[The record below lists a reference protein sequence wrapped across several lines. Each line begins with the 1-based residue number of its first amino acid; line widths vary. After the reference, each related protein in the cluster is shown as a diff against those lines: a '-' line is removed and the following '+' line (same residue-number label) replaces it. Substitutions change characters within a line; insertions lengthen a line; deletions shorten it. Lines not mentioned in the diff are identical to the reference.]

1 MELKR
6 ILARDTRSATE
17 RAMSL
22 YGPDVLIIANHR
34 VGGQTELVV
43 AVELAS
49 AQPDANGHVFDSDN
63 PFAKAAPVAAA
74 PTHREPTL
82 EAGAS
87 FGDQLGQALRGKEQ
101 MPTPSALR
109 HDPLLNAAR
118 QDPLLV
124 AEPVQPAEALR
135 DQVRSQEIVA
145 FVVEE
150 LAALRREFRVS
161 QQTAEWQSSQTISPA
176 MQPLVQAMHQ
186 AEVPAGLRTLLIDA
200 VKDHDSVQEAMQ
212 AIRALLTSSLQRG
225 GAPGAFEGVH
235 AIAGPSGAGKTLMA
249 ARLALH
255 TAVNSSPDQVAFISF
270 HDARI
275 GAWSQTQ
282 MLCAQMGVDCFR
294 APDVSTLSLLLA
306 ELSQRQLVLID
317 TPGVQMV
324 ERLKDIKK
332 LQPQAI
338 MHAVLPADAS
348 AVSVQR
354 ILKDAA
360 QQAAM
365 EWDSLMISKLDES
378 SAPWALLQ
386 FMCNEADVPV
396 LSAASASERL
406 TDLVMGF
413 TPAQLVNLAVSQLM
427 PAVPPTLPN
436 RAPTMASSLASSL
449 ASNMVPAKANAG
461 GLSDATAF
469 NARAMTFNTAP
480 ARP

>member
-49 AQPDANGHVFDSDN
+49 AQPDAHGHVFDSDN
-63 PFAKAAPVAAA
+63 PFAKAVPVVAAA

-82 EAGAS
+82 EASAN
-87 FGDQLGQALRGKEQ
+87 FGDQLGQAMRGKAPMSAPMSAQ
-101 MPTPSALR
+101 MALR
-109 HDPLLNAAR
+109 NDPLLNAGR
-118 QDPLLV
+118 QDPLLNTEL
-124 AEPVQPAEALR
+124 AQPAEALR

-161 QQTAEWQSSQTISPA
+161 QQTAEWQSSQTIA
-176 MQPLVQAMHQ
+176 TAVQPLVQAMHQ
-186 AEVPAGLRTLLIDA
+186 ADVPVGLRTLLIDA
-200 VKDHDSVQEAMQ
+200 IKDLDSVPEALQ
-212 AIRALLTSSLQRG
+212 SIRALLTSSLQRG

-235 AIAGPSGAGKTLMA
+235 AIAGPSGSGKTLMA
-249 ARLALH
+249 ARLALN
-255 TAVNSSPDQVAFISF
+255 TAVGTGPEQVAFISF

-282 MLCAQMGVDCFR
+282 MLCAQMGVDCYR
-294 APDVSTLSLLLA
+294 APDVATLSLLLA
-306 ELSQRQLVLID
+306 ELSTRKLVLID
-317 TPGVQMV
+317 TPGVQMI

-332 LQPQAI
+332 IQPQAI
-338 MHAVLPADAS
+338 LHAVLPADAS

-360 QQAAM
+360 HQAAM

-396 LSAASASERL
+396 LSAASGSERL

-413 TPAQLVNLAVSQLM
+413 TPAQLVNLAVTQLM
-427 PAVPPTLPN
+427 PNLPDSAAHLSSTLAPTL
-436 RAPTMASSLASSL
+436 APAML
-449 ASNMVPAKANAG
+449 NAA
-461 GLSDATAF
+461 GLSEASAF

-480 ARP
+480 ARS

>member
-63 PFAKAAPVAAA
+63 PFAKAASVQPMSA
-74 PTHREPTL
+74 REPIL
-82 EAGAS
+82 EASAS
-87 FGDQLGQALRGKEQ
+87 FGDQLGQAMRGKE
-101 MPTPSALR
+101 PSPSLASSPLR
-109 HDPLLNAAR
+109 HDPLLNAGR
-118 QDPLLV
+118 QDPLLT
-124 AEPVQPAEALR
+124 AEPVQPAEAQR
-135 DQVRSQEIVA
+135 DQLRSQEIVA

-176 MQPLVQAMHQ
+176 VQPLVQAMHQ
-186 AEVPAGLRTLLIDA
+186 ADVPAGLRTLLVDA
-200 VKDHDSVQEAMQ
+200 IKDHDTAQEASQ

-225 GAPGAFEGVH
+225 GEPGAFEGIH
-235 AIAGPSGAGKTLMA
+235 AIAGPSGSGKTLMA

-255 TAVNSSPDQVAFISF
+255 TAASSSPEQVALISF

-282 MLCAQMGVDCFR
+282 MLCAQMGVDCYR
-294 APDVSTLSLLLA
+294 APDVATLSLLLA
-306 ELSQRQLVLID
+306 ELSMRKLVLID
-317 TPGVQMV
+317 TPGVQMI

-332 LQPQAI
+332 IHPQTI

-360 QQAAM
+360 LQAAM

-413 TPAQLVNLAVSQLM
+413 TPAQLVNLAVSQLL
-427 PAVPPTLPN
+427 PTNSPILQT
-436 RAPTMASSLASSL
+436 RAPTMASALASTM
-449 ASNMVPAKANAG
+449 APPVVNAG
-461 GLSDATAF
+461 GMSDATAF

>member
-49 AQPDANGHVFDSDN
+49 ARPDADGHVFDSDN
-63 PFAKAAPVAAA
+63 PFAKSVPS
-74 PTHREPTL
+74 PREPTL
-82 EAGAS
+82 DAGVS
-87 FGDQLGQALRGKEQ
+87 FGDQLGQALRGQ
-101 MPTPSALR
+101 VPAPTPIAV
-109 HDPLLNAAR
+109 R
-118 QDPLLV
+118 QDPLLNSGRQDPQLY
-124 AEPVQPAEALR
+124 ANPSPQPEAQR

-161 QQTAEWQSSQTISPA
+161 QQTAEWQST
-176 MQPLVQAMHQ
+176 QPIASAVQPVVQAMHQ
-186 AEVPAGLRTLLIDA
+186 AEVPVGLRTLLIDA
-200 VKDHDSVQEAMQ
+200 IKDQDSVQEALQ
-212 AIRALLTSSLQRG
+212 SIRELLTSSLQRG

-255 TAVNSSPDQVAFISF
+255 TAVNASPEQVALISF

-282 MLCAQMGVDCFR
+282 MLCAQMGVDCYR
-294 APDVSTLSLLLA
+294 APDAATLGLLLA
-306 ELSQRQLVLID
+306 ELSTRKLVLID
-317 TPGVQMV
+317 TPGVQMI

-332 LQPQAI
+332 LHPQTI

-360 QQAAM
+360 QKAAM

-378 SAPWALLQ
+378 NAPWALLQ

-396 LSAASASERL
+396 LSAASGSERL

-413 TPAQLVNLAVSQLM
+413 TPPQLVNLAVTQLM
-427 PAVPPTLPN
+427 PEVTAMTP
-436 RAPTMASSLASSL
+436 SSPSPSMG
-449 ASNMVPAKANAG
+449 N
-461 GLSDATAF
+461 SDATAF
-469 NARAMTFNTAP
+469 NARAMTFHTAS
-480 ARP
+480 ARS